1 MSQKLLQYLQD
12 LNKEFKNFG
21 NNLSTTLEADTPSQ
35 ENLSTKINEIKEK
48 ITNIKNNIEKI
59 NLDVQSDETRQIK
72 EARQT
77 LYATLDDTD
86 KKLRNM
92 KSGKK
97 DDEITQILD
106 LIPLVKASILTAPQ
120 IDNPIRHGFVTAFS
134 YEYLLVN
141 YQDIGYN
148 PTLPNKRITIGKS
161 PPTSY
166 VHSIFSEEIIKETGK
181 EYQIRDNIVE
191 LTTDLSYN
199 LYDKRPFISIRMLH
213 YLGDVTTIPSDL
225 ENMFKYV
232 FWFQQKFRTCDLPF
246 FPSVLTL
253 MKMNGI
259 DIKPIIDYLNTE
271 VAAAVAEAA
280 TAATAPPMDQLIKWL
295 KYLEYYFDDCTKKLE
310 TLPSVPV
317 VDKELNN
324 FKQKMTEIYGLIVAW
339 ATKTYKQLYET
350 QSAAAAVAAPAPA
363 QAQAAAQAAPAAEP
377 APAPAAEAIQNFL
390 QIIYFY
396 QHIVQE
402 QSKELFNIIL
412 DEKDRAVP
420 LSDIEIIQSNL
431 KKITDNLAKY
441 TAIEKIFEFPT
452 QK

>member
-35 ENLSTKINEIKEK
+35 ENLSTKINEIKE
-48 ITNIKNNIEKI
+48 IIKTIKKNIEKI

-106 LIPLVKASILTAPQ
+106 LIVLAKTSILTAPQ

-161 PPTSY
+161 PSY

-271 VAAAVAEAA
+271 VAAAEAEAAA
-280 TAATAPPMDQLIKWL
+280 TAATAPTMDQLIKWL
-295 KYLEYYFDDCTKKLE
+295 KYLEYYSDDCTKKLE

-324 FKQKMTEIYGLIVAW
+324 FKQKMTEIYGLIVEW
-339 ATKTYKQLYET
+339 ATKTYKQLYVT
-350 QSAAAAVAAPAPA
+350 QSAVAAVAAPAPA
-363 QAQAAAQAAPAAEP
+363 AEPVAAQAPEK
-377 APAPAAEAIQNFL
+377 EATQNFL